1 MSPQPG
7 YQVPGRAPVESFPD
21 SGYWNQQFRSE
32 PYFLEGDSY
41 DDYEPAYR
49 LGYQAR
55 HQHPSVQRPQAH
67 HPSEQGKLEQQQVSV
82 GALQQR
88 RQRPGGEIT
97 VMRDAGHNE
106 RSNENR
112 SKRREST
119 QEVMR

>member
-7 YQVPGRAPVESFPD
+7 YQIPGRAPVDAFPD

-55 HQHPSVQRPQAH
+55 HQHPGRDFDSLDEQLQRDWAASKGLSRLDWQRARQA
-67 HPSEQGKLEQQQVSV
+67 
-82 GALQQR
+82 ALR
-88 RQRPGGEIT
+88 AWERGEPRG
-97 VMRDAGHNE
+97 M
-106 RSNENR
+106 
-112 SKRREST
+112 
-119 QEVMR
+119 